1 MNKIKHLCTDNDVNG
16 NPRRLYVLT
25 DWETG
30 EPISAWDEGYLGH
43 HAVPGPWRESAYTA
57 DRTKISVTK
66 YNKLKRSLPS
76 PDYAYDVPG
85 YSHLRESV

>member
-1 MNKIKHLCTDNDVNG
+1 MIQHLCTNNDHNG

-30 EPISAWDEGYLGH
+30 EPIAAWDEGYLGH
-43 HAVPGPWRESAYTA
+43 DAVPGPWRESAYAA
-57 DRTKISVTK
+57 DRTEISVTN